1 MLIFGFYCFA
11 EMVSTQISTAQ
22 WQLIPDAK
30 VS

>member
-11 EMVSTQISTAQ
+11 EMVSTQNPTTQ